1 MNSNRSHRPGVVRA
15 ALQIL
20 SGFVLITCL
29 VPDPALAYIDP
40 GTGSFILQGILAAIV
55 GVGLVLKIYWRKIL
69 TLFGRNSAVE
79 DDDIDD

>member
-1 MNSNRSHRPGVVRA
+1 MNSTRIPRPGVRA

-40 GTGSFILQGILAAIV
+40 GTGSFILQGTKDPEV
-55 GVGLVLKIYWRKIL
+55 VRPE
-69 TLFGRNSAVE
+69 FGRRG
-79 DDDIDD
+79 

>member
-1 MNSNRSHRPGVVRA
+1 MNSTRSHRPGVRA

-20 SGFVLITCL
+20 LGFVLITCL

-55 GVGLVLKIYWRKIL
+55 GIGLVVKIYWRKIL
-69 TLFGRNSAVE
+69 TLFGRNSAAE